1 MIRIVLLDD
10 HAIVREGIKRLL
22 ENEPDMTV
30 CAECGTVNQALSH
43 LQRFGPDVLVVDISL
58 AEGNSFSLVENLAKA
73 GIGVKVLMLSMHDS
87 PAFVGKSL
95 SLGAAGYVTKA
106 AAAKELVSALR
117 RIMAGDTYVSSDIR
131 RPAPSAGAF
140 GRAETDPARI
150 RYAQAPAAGT
160 VGQDHRRA
168 PGHQRQD
175 HVRPPRQHHAE
186 AAGARLDRSAGKG
199 FAPGSAGLSAIR
211 RP

>member
-1 MIRIVLLDD
+1 MGGMIRIVLLDD

-30 CAECGTVNQALSH
+30 CAECATVNQALAH

-106 AAAKELVSALR
+106 AAAKELVPALR
-117 RIMAGDTYVSSDIR
+117 RIMAGDAYVSSDIR
-131 RPAPSAGAF
+131 RPASAGAPKL
-140 GRAETDPARI
+140 T
-150 RYAQAPAAGT
+150 
-160 VGQDHRRA
+160 
-168 PGHQRQD
+168 QRESDTLKLLLQ
-175 HVRPPRQHHAE
+175 
-186 AAGARLDRSAGKG
+186 
-199 FAPGSAGLSAIR
+199 GLSAKTIAAR
-211 RP
+211 LGINDKTMYGHRANIMLKLQARDLTDLQEKAVRLGLLD

>member
-30 CAECGTVNQALSH
+30 CAECATVNQALAH

-73 GIGVKVLMLSMHDS
+73 GIGVKVLMLSMNDS

-106 AAAKELVSALR
+106 AAAKELVPALR
-117 RIMAGDTYVSSDIR
+117 RIMAGDAYVSSDIR
-131 RPAPSAGAF
+131 RPASAGAPKL
-140 GRAETDPARI
+140 T
-150 RYAQAPAAGT
+150 
-160 VGQDHRRA
+160 
-168 PGHQRQD
+168 QRESDTLKLLLQ
-175 HVRPPRQHHAE
+175 
-186 AAGARLDRSAGKG
+186 
-199 FAPGSAGLSAIR
+199 GLSAKAIAAR
-211 RP
+211 LGINDKTMYGHRANIMLKLQARDLTDLQEKAVRLGLLD